1 MNMKKTLTALALATF
16 GASLA
21 PAQNA
26 PAPVAAAANDF
37 AARAN
42 ISWSAKNVFRG
53 KERSSD
59 QGLVQA
65 AVTLE
70 YNVPGVSGISLY
82 AGFFNA
88 DSVERTYT
96 GGIRKDFSPLTLDVG
111 FQHLTSPT
119 TRSLLVDGFSQLR
132 ADDEAYVGVTFQAPF
147 KPSAY
152 VYYSFDQQQ
161 VTAELSAGKVIK
173 GLGLGAT
180 GYDLEFKAYAGI
192 SSAHEADAL
201 AHNRNA
207 YNYAGASLDIIREI
221 GLGSRVGVG
230 VNHSYNDDGY
240 QATKGTDTWVRTF
253 ASFRF

>member
-1 MNMKKTLTALALATF
+1 MKKILTALALATF

-70 YNVPGVSGISLY
+70 YNVPGASAISLY

-88 DSVERTYT
+88 DAVERTYV
-96 GGIRKDFSPLTLDVG
+96 GGIRKDFSALTLDVG
-111 FQHLTSPT
+111 FQHMTSPT
-119 TRSLLVDGFSQLR
+119 ARTLVTDGFSQLR
-132 ADDEAYVGVTFQAPF
+132 ADDEAYVGVIFQVPL

-152 VYYSFDQQQ
+152 VYYSFDQKQ
-161 VTAELSAGKVIK
+161 VTAELSAGKTLK

-180 GYDLEFKAYAGI
+180 GYDLELKAYAGL
-192 SSAHEADAL
+192 SSAQEAGSLAL
-201 AHNRNA
+201 NRNA
-207 YNYAGASLDIIREI
+207 YNYAGVSLDLVREI
-221 GLGSRVGVG
+221 GLGARIGVG

-240 QATKGTDTWVRTF
+240 QATNGSDTWVRTF